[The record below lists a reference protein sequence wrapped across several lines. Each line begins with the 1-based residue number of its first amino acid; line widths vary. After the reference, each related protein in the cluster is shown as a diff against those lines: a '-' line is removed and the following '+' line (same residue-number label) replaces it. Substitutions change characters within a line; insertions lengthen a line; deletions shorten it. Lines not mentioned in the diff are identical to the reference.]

1 MLWVKF
7 LYLVYSWIIHKT
19 AHTMRQDSET
29 LHKNKF
35 KQLVKVVTC
44 KGNTEPLFFHA
55 IHYCII
61 KTQIKSLSKTVSK
74 YCGLPKKKK
83 GQGDLSY

>member
-1 MLWVKF
+1 
-7 LYLVYSWIIHKT
+7 
-19 AHTMRQDSET
+19 MRQDSKT

-35 KQLVKVVTC
+35 KQLVTVVTC

-55 IHYCII
+55 ILCCII

-74 YCGLPKKKK
+74 YCGLPKKKTGGVGREGEVVYLIRK
-83 GQGDLSY
+83 QVILLA